1 MGVEDDFDYSY
12 YRNPQSYRTVRR
24 ERPTPREALPL
35 KPPERPRVR
44 RSAGEPIP
52 AGQIKNAIKE
62 LLVRDPALSVDQ
74 IFERLNFGVTVSRT
88 TVSGIMTE
96 FRHSLKFIREAGLLK

>member
-12 YRNPQSYRTVRR
+12 YRNPASYRTVRR
-24 ERPTPREALPL
+24 ERSTPREASPL
-35 KPPERPRVR
+35 KPLERPRVR

-52 AGQIKNAIKE
+52 AGQIKTAIKQ

-96 FRHSLKFIREAGLLK
+96 FRHSLRFIRQAGLLK